1 MVAVSSVTVE
11 DEEDEEG
18 EDDGAFASLARAS
31 RKEGAIAGENE
42 RGGEKTE
49 RARESAMRER
59 KQVGLLFPEGKKVRG
74 PLAQLDAAPLF
85 FQFFFPRSLSLTL
98 ICEQSKSLF
107 SMFASLADSVI
118 QGLRASRAFEAA
130 AELGAVRE
138 RGCGTV
144 ERILRREIIFKCL
157 TTSTTTTTK
166 KVSFPACRRRRP
178 RPAPARRPAPGDA
191 RPARCARGPV

>member
-1 MVAVSSVTVE
+1 MTGPSLVRMKEVE
-11 DEEDEEG
+11 K
-18 EDDGAFASLARAS
+18 RQ
-31 RKEGAIAGENE
+31 RE
-42 RGGEKTE
+42 RE

-74 PLAQLDAAPLF
+74 PLAQLDAAPSF
-85 FQFFFPRSLSLTL
+85 FQFFFFPRSLSLTL

-157 TTSTTTTTK
+157 TTSTTTTK
-166 KVSFPACRRRRP
+166 KNVSFPACRRRRP